1 MYCVISNSSPY
12 KKKLPQ
18 PRIFLS
24 LLVCPI
30 EKNRDIFEPLMDVK
44 VTMKRKMAVILGF
57 AGSGKSHTLALLLD
71 KEPPS
76 MRVSTSCTET
86 PIRAIGLKRYKKEVS
101 SKVYSE
107 VDSKTYSQMMMKSG
121 KDILGS
127 VVQKKGII
135 GKWKKIIKKKKKVS
149 DLTQIVEDGL
159 IDTLSTPSTDSV
171 KPLIDEF
178 VVEMVDSGGQP
189 QFLEILPRFIDG
201 LDLAIVVI
209 NLSERLDQY
218 PISYYYGKD
227 GKPVGKGEPSKLT
240 NKQMLHQFLQMVV
253 SYTQEKR
260 QIQFIIVGTHRDL
273 EHTCKETR
281 EDRERALSEM
291 VRSLGLRDNAIYADR
306 EGKKLIFAINAKDPK
321 VDDHRIGQK
330 IMEVVMDDEEAEIVT
345 VPVKNHLL
353 EETLTSMSTTGE
365 IAFTMNE
372 VMQNVGKYFKNKK
385 SLKKSLKYLDQYN
398 RIFYFNELFPDKVF
412 GEPQAVLNM
421 VTEVVMEH
429 IKLTTG
435 VDTGRV
441 IDGAWRKFKEQAII
455 TENILK
461 KISVGY
467 SSHFTPM
474 DMLKLLEKLLIVFK
488 RIPGE
493 FLMPCLLSAETS
505 KSVFDSQTADPMLHI
520 PMMLHFPRSTARIG
534 IFCSMVC
541 KLISTMEWEHHEH
554 SDVARNNFSFTRPS
568 GLGIVCLQ
576 DSYDSFFQVTL
587 HFPSDPELYHK
598 LLPST
603 CVAVRDTVKEVIN
616 LVTEVLHYVPDQPV
630 LAFECVVQH
639 KARYSLH
646 AAKYIEG
653 EIDYLICTREP
664 SSHGKVTDDHR
675 LWLGQGMCVAVE
687 DVVSEAVVTA
697 YRVCDKSCLIFL
709 AGVPVSSGQ
718 HSSLIAS
725 PQKFLPGEFPIYI
738 TNIQHS
744 TGPTIGIVLPIFDTS
759 SIYPTLTGQ
768 CQHETL

>member
-1 MYCVISNSSPY
+1 
-12 KKKLPQ
+12 
-18 PRIFLS
+18 
-24 LLVCPI
+24 
-30 EKNRDIFEPLMDVK
+30 MDVK

-76 MRVSTSCTET
+76 MRVSTSCAET
-86 PIRAIGLKRYKKEVS
+86 PIRAIGLKRYKKEGS

-159 IDTLSTPSTDSV
+159 INSLSTRSTDSV

-189 QFLEILPRFIDG
+189 QFLEILPRFIGG
-201 LDLAIVVI
+201 LDLAIIVI

-218 PISYYYGKD
+218 PISYFYGKD

-240 NKQMLHQFLQMVV
+240 NEQMLRQFLQMVV
-253 SYTQEKR
+253 SYTHEKR
-260 QIQFIIVGTHRDL
+260 QIRFIFVGTHRDL
-273 EHTCKETR
+273 EHTCNETR
-281 EDRERALSEM
+281 ENRERALSEL
-291 VRSLGLRDNAIYADR
+291 VKSLALTDNAIYADR
-306 EGKKLIFAINAKDPK
+306 EGKKLIFAINAKDPEE
-321 VDDHRIGQK
+321 DDHRMGQK
-330 IMEVVMDDEEAEIVT
+330 IMEVVMNDEGAEIIT
-345 VPVKNHLL
+345 LPVKNQLL

-365 IAFTMNE
+365 IAFTVNE
-372 VMQNVGKYFKNKK
+372 VMQNVGQYFKNRK
-385 SLKKSLKYLDQYN
+385 SLKKSLKYLDQSN
-398 RIFYFNELFPDKVF
+398 RIFYFSELFPDKVF

-429 IKLTTG
+429 IKLTTC

-441 IDGAWRKFKEQAII
+441 IDGVWKKFKEQAII
-455 TENILK
+455 TENILM
-461 KISVGY
+461 KISSGY
-467 SSHFTPM
+467 TSHFTPI

-493 FLMPCLLSAETS
+493 FLMPCLLFAETS
-505 KSVFDSQTADPMLHI
+505 RKVFHSPTADPMLRI
-520 PMMLHFPRSTARIG
+520 PMMLHFPRGAPRIG

-541 KLISTMEWEHHEH
+541 KLISSKEWKHYENY
-554 SDVARNNFSFTRPS
+554 SVARNSFTFTHLH

-587 HFPSDPELYHK
+587 YFPSDPELHHK
-598 LLPST
+598 VLPST
-603 CVAVRDTVKEVIN
+603 CVAVRDTVKKVIN
-616 LVTEVLHYVPDQPV
+616 LVTEVLHYIPDEPV

-653 EIDYLICTREP
+653 EVDYLICTREP
-664 SSHGKVTDDHR
+664 CSHGKVTDDHR

-687 DVVSEAVVTA
+687 DVVSEAVVPA
-697 YRVCDKSCLIFL
+697 YRM
-709 AGVPVSSGQ
+709 
-718 HSSLIAS
+718 
-725 PQKFLPGEFPIYI
+725 
-738 TNIQHS
+738 
-744 TGPTIGIVLPIFDTS
+744 
-759 SIYPTLTGQ
+759 
-768 CQHETL
+768 